1 MDITF
6 MGVFTVGVP
15 KKGKRIAKLL
25 WGHFLQLTFI

>member
-15 KKGKRIAKLL
+15 KKGKKIQGLL
-25 WGHFLQLTFI
+25 WNYILQITFT